1 MSVSQLTVIF
11 CQKMGNTTIEESS
24 IFNVEFALLRPIIS
38 LSLTLTVFGFYTF
51 LFGLSTYFL
60 LKHQFIL
67 RRQLHLVWTTF
78 TSTGPMFLASKTLGK
93 SGKFYEYSVMDAV
106 VFYNTLRTQNLDQ
119 FNIYITQDKT
129 QTIFTGLALTCFVVA
144 NCITD
149 SVLIHRCYIVWGS
162 RKWIISLPVL
172 ASILLNSFGLAA
184 AGIKTKGFSNTTTEA
199 NFQLMLKGL
208 DYTLKYYYANAAFNL
223 ILTLTMAG
231 RIWWIGT
238 KLMKYSKQSRII
250 CNKYKAIFAISLEAG
265 ILYPLFLVI
274 YAAITANADLIPI
287 PVDLTPIAIQLAG
300 IAPTFIIVHTCL
312 GRSITE
318 KVVSSYNGMIP
329 TECVD
334 LRSDSSRLPA
344 YTNDCGQKVSDAE
357 VEVGNDEPVCLAA

>member
-1 MSVSQLTVIF
+1 MPVSQLTVIF
-11 CQKMGNTTIEESS
+11 CKRMGNTTIEESS
-24 IFNVEFALLRPIIS
+24 IFNVEVALLGPFIS

-60 LKHQFIL
+60 LKHQFIF
-67 RRQLHLVWTTF
+67 RRQLHLVWTTLSF
-78 TSTGPMFLASKTLGK
+78 VISTLGALLNV
-93 SGKFYEYSVMDAV
+93 SSSVMDAV
-106 VFYNTLRTQNLDQ
+106 VFYDTLRTQNLDR

-129 QTIFTGLALTCFVVA
+129 QTIITGLALTCFVVA

-162 RKWIISLPVL
+162 RKWIILLPVL
-172 ASILLNSFGLAA
+172 ASILLNSFGLVAV
-184 AGIKTKGFSNTTTEA
+184 GIKTKGFSNTTTEA

-208 DYTLKYYYANAAFNL
+208 DYTLKYFYANAALNL
-223 ILTLTMAG
+223 ILTLTIAG
-231 RIWWIGT
+231 RIWWIGIKT
-238 KLMKYSKQSRII
+238 RTLTKYSKQSRII

-274 YAAITANADLIPI
+274 HAAITANVDVIPI

-318 KVVSSYNGMIP
+318 KVVSSYNGTIP

-344 YTNDCGQKVSDAE
+344 YTNDSGQKDSDAE
-357 VEVGNDEPVCLAA
+357 VEVGNDEPVRLAA